1 MGGGDLNLKKSWHP
15 NTYKNQEIVWKREQ
29 EVEKEKRK
37 LEQLRKEIQ
46 EERDRDELL
55 GLHDTSKGRQKN
67 IRLEWMYASGPSQQN
82 DYVDQEK
89 EAFLLGKKRID
100 KVDQPTTTHVTDKP
114 VGNSVYGLLA
124 NTQRDFQ
131 NKVRDDP
138 LLEFR
143 RQEQLTLEA
152 MLKNPLRLKE
162 LQKRKEK
169 EERKRLKKEKK
180 KSKHDSPDE
189 RSDRKRDR
197 SYTPE
202 RRRDRSY
209 SPERKRDRSY
219 TPERRDRSRTPE
231 RKRRDRSR
239 SPYQKRSR
247 ERESSR
253 SRRSTSP
260 ERRQRK
266 RDYSPHR
273 SRELT
278 VK

>member
-82 DYVDQEK
+82 DFVEQEK

-100 KVDQPTTTHVTDKP
+100 KVDQPSVNQVDKP
-114 VGNSVYGLLA
+114 AGNSVYGMLA
-124 NTQRDFQ
+124 NSQRDFQ

-169 EERKRLKKEKK
+169 EERKRQRKEKK
-180 KSKHDSPDE
+180 KE
-189 RSDRKRDR
+189 DRKRDR
-197 SYTPE
+197 SYSPE
-202 RRRDRSY
+202 TRDRSLERRDRS
-209 SPERKRDRSY
+209 SERRDRS
-219 TPERRDRSRTPE
+219 PERRDRSPE
-231 RKRRDRSR
+231 TRDRSPERRDRS
-239 SPYQKRSR
+239 SEKSY
-247 ERESSR
+247 
-253 SRRSTSP
+253 
-260 ERRQRK
+260 ERRDRSVSPKRK
-266 RDYSPHR
+266 RNYSHYD
-273 SRELT
+273 RELT